1 MLIKKNIQK
10 QIVELLSQLP
20 RSTQIDLAL
29 NFVRHAVIDFQ
40 DEYYNPQKLFELICN
55 YVREQSP
62 FSEVFEEY
70 QKVRWV
76 KQGKNSPYQ
85 NRIPDNASI
94 YIQKKYDLFFGLFD
108 LCCYVGLKEFYY
120 KTKGMSWPKPSW
132 NVSDISWHTAFVK
145 ALSVV
150 GGDWNSNDL
159 HCRQQAR
166 QKGHEISQEEKLW
179 QLQQINDKLQ
189 MLE

>member
-1 MLIKKNIQK
+1 MRDMMIKQNVQK
-10 QIVELLSQLP
+10 QIVELLPQLSE
-20 RSTQIDLAL
+20 STQIDLAL
-29 NFVRHAVIDFQ
+29 NFVRHAIINFH
-40 DEYYNPQKLFELICN
+40 DEYYNPQKLFKLICN
-55 YVREQSP
+55 YVQGQSR

-70 QKVRWV
+70 NKVRWV
-76 KQGKNSPYQ
+76 EGFPRR
-85 NRIPDNASI
+85 NRIPNDASI

-108 LCCYVGLKEFYY
+108 LCCYVGLKEFYN
-120 KTKGMSWPKPSW
+120 GWPKSPW
-132 NVSDISWHTAFVK
+132 DVSDISWNTAFVK

-150 GGDWNSNDL
+150 GDDWNSNDL